1 MLELRG
7 ISKRFGG
14 VVALNQVD
22 LTLAQGEVLAVI
34 GENGAGKSTLM
45 KVIGGVHRPDAGS
58 VALDGHPITL
68 HDPAQ
73 ALRLGIRVIYQ
84 ELSAIDNL
92 DVASNLFLGF
102 EKRRGP
108 FLDDRA
114 MQVRA
119 GEILKR
125 IGFDIPPTTPIASL
139 SVAQRQLVEIARALT
154 LDVRALILDEP
165 TSSLT
170 PEEAKNLFR
179 LMRDLKAEG
188 VGIIYISHRLDEVI
202 EVADRVTVLRDGQN
216 AGELAKNEITEPIMV
231 RMMVGRDLEPVV
243 HHPKPLGPARLELID
258 VQTRRFPQHTVSL
271 TVRGGEILGMAGLV
285 GSGRTELAQA
295 ICGIDRYRGEVQVDG
310 ATVRVRRPADAI
322 HHGLFLV
329 PEDRKE
335 HGLTLDSSVGNNI
348 SLPSL
353 SRFAQWGLV
362 KGRPEAAY
370 ADSGIQQLAI
380 KCASRDTLAKQLSGG
395 NQQKIVLSRWFQKN
409 PQVLVVDEPT
419 RGVDV
424 GSKAEI
430 YEQIRRLADTGV
442 AVWVISSD
450 MEELLKLCDRI
461 VVMREGQIAGEVSA
475 AEATEEK
482 IMQLAVAGQTL
493 VNQS

>member
-7 ISKRFGG
+7 ITKRFGG
-14 VVALNQVD
+14 VVALQDVNLS
-22 LTLAQGEVLAVI
+22 LTGGEVLAVI

-45 KVIGGVHRPDAGS
+45 KIIGGVHRPDAGT
-58 VALDGHPITL
+58 VTL
-68 HDPAQ
+68 QGQPVVLNDPAE

-92 DVASNLFLGF
+92 DVAANLFLGF
-102 EKRRGP
+102 EKRKGL

-114 MQVRA
+114 MRARA

-125 IGFDIPPTTPIASL
+125 IGFDISPTTPIAAL

-154 LDVRALILDEP
+154 LDVKALILDEP

-170 PEEAKNLFR
+170 PGEAKNLFR
-179 LMRDLKAEG
+179 LVRDLKADG
-188 VGIIYISHRLDEVI
+188 VGIIYISHRLDEII
-202 EVADRVTVLRDGQN
+202 ELADRVTVLRDGRN
-216 AGELAKNEITEPIMV
+216 AGELTKSEITEPTMV
-231 RMMVGRDLEPVV
+231 RLMVGRDLEPPVPRSHQAGKV
-243 HHPKPLGPARLELID
+243 RLELRG
-258 VQTRRFPQHTVSL
+258 VRTQRFPQHPVSL
-271 TVRGGEILGMAGLV
+271 EVREGEITGMAGLV

-295 ICGIDRYRGEVQVDG
+295 VFGIERFVGDVWIDG
-310 ATVRVRRPADAI
+310 QPARIQEPSDAI
-322 HHGLFLV
+322 RHGLFLV

-335 HGLTLDSSVGNNI
+335 HGLTLESSVGHNI

-353 SRFAQWGLV
+353 RKLAKGGLIRN
-362 KGRPEAAY
+362 KDESDY
-370 ADSGIQQLAI
+370 DDQGIKDLAI
-380 KCASRDTLAKQLSGG
+380 KTASRDTLAKNLSGG
-395 NQQKIVLSRWFQKN
+395 NQQKIVLARWFLKQ

-430 YEQIRRLADTGV
+430 YEQIRALADTGV

-461 VVMREGQIAGEVSA
+461 VVMHEGQIAGEVAA

-482 IMQLAVAGQTL
+482 IMQFAVAGQ
-493 VNQS
+493 S